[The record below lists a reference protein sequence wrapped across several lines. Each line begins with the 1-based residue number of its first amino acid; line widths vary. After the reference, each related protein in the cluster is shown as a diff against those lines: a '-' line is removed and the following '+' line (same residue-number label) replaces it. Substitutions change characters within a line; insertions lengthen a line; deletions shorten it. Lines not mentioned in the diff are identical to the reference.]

1 MKARP
6 NFAYGTTVFY
16 HRSVDVLRTVAEVCL
31 MKAGYEVILA
41 SDGREGLDTASKV
54 MMLPTTMG
62 MDVLRALKS
71 QPATKDIAVFVL
83 TGLSQKNEDKL
94 LHAGATRYFEKSDL
108 LLGQNFASLIQAIDG
123 LKPLCKDGT
132 QIAP

>member
-1 MKARP
+1 MRILVIEDSRILQAGIKRAL
-6 NFAYGTTVFY
+6 T
-16 HRSVDVLRTVAEVCL
+16 
-31 MKAGYEVILA
+31 KAGYEVILA
-41 SDGREGLDTASKV
+41 RDGQEGLDTASKV
-54 MMLPTTMG
+54 HPDLVLLDMMLPTMMG

-71 QPATKDIAVFVL
+71 QPATKDIAIFVL

-108 LLGQNFASLIQAIDG
+108 LLGQNFASLIQAIEG
-123 LKPLCKDGT
+123 LEPLCKDGT